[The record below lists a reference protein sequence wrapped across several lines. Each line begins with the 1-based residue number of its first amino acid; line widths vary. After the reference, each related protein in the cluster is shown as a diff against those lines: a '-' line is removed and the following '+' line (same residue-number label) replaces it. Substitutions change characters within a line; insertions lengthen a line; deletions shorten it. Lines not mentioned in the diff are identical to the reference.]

1 MNTQLAIIR
10 SNGKEYL
17 CSKDEECFIDVSY
30 PMMTFAEGEDAFEIV
45 KCNRPMADKTFLYQ
59 GRHLS
64 IVPNMYQNG
73 WLALCLKDP
82 KTDELYTT
90 LTVNLLDETAFSL
103 PDRAFIDINN
113 NPDAME
119 FLISNK
125 LAEDTGYRKQ
135 SGWVN
140 YPMVKLNLPSLYRL
154 NPAAFNRIMNFQ

>member
-10 SNGKEYL
+10 SNGKEHL

-30 PMMTFAEGEDAFEIV
+30 PMMTFAEGEDEFEIV

-73 WLALCLKDP
+73 WLALCLKDS

-90 LTVNLLDETAFSL
+90 LTVNLVDETAFSL

-119 FLISNK
+119 FLISN
-125 LAEDTGYRKQ
+125 Y
-135 SGWVN
+135 
-140 YPMVKLNLPSLYRL
+140 
-154 NPAAFNRIMNFQ
+154 